1 MNFNKK
7 AFKKLIFIFSLIGSV
22 LFITNCSKGTQ
33 SDEESFAPGDLP
45 QAVIKTIQVNNG
57 GAFYCSISGGCP
69 LVVTG
74 KNFFKKSKV
83 YIGNYPCLETVLKE
97 DFTEISCVVGPGQN
111 GVYDIKVVNFD
122 GKASVLDET
131 VTDPTSLQFSYAS
144 FLYLGSQENPGK
156 VYGYAQHPTS
166 GALLNI
172 QGSPFSV
179 AGHAGTY
186 GVVIHPNNKYIYA
199 ANVST
204 GTVSAFSI
212 TPETGRLVSLAV
224 PVSSSGGSPNGLFFH
239 PSGRYLYV
247 TNQTTNDITGFYVE
261 SNGTLTTMPARFAT
275 TGASSINGLVV
286 SADGH
291 FLYAAAMGGNGG
303 VLHSRLIQP
312 LDS

>member
-1 MNFNKK
+1 MALHKK
-7 AFKKLIFIFSLIGSV
+7 DFKKLFLTISLAGSL
-22 LFITNCSKGTQ
+22 LFITNCKNNS
-33 SDEESFAPGDLP
+33 SSEEESFAPGNLP
-45 QAVIKTIQVNNG
+45 QAVISTIRVNNG

-83 YIGNYPCLETVLKE
+83 YIGNYPCLESVHSE
-97 DFTEISCVVGPGQN
+97 DFTQISCVVGPGQN

-122 GKASVLDET
+122 GKASVLADT
-131 VTDPTSLQFSYAS
+131 ITDPTTLQFSYAS

-172 QGSPFSV
+172 VGSPFSV
-179 AGHAGTY
+179 AGHTGTY

-212 TPETGRLVSLAV
+212 TPETKEVSRLVKIV
-224 PVSSSGGSPNGLFFH
+224 G
-239 PSGRYLYV
+239 
-247 TNQTTNDITGFYVE
+247 
-261 SNGTLTTMPARFAT
+261 
-275 TGASSINGLVV
+275 
-286 SADGH
+286 
-291 FLYAAAMGGNGG
+291 
-303 VLHSRLIQP
+303 
-312 LDS
+312 